1 MGSNAPALTFEE
13 NLSLA
18 GHRFRWLLYFWIGVY
33 LGSLVLTLVAVLW
46 KTPGPWGWREAAL
59 VILVLLQIIHYCVW
73 FVATH
78 FPGWPLTWP
87 WLVGHLALSLGVWLI
102 EWHLDTSFWWIIW
115 MQVFQIYIS
124 LPLKAAIPVASLI
137 FLVFAHFDSGLSR
150 FFGFPLGEVVERLI
164 PWVIMSM
171 SFSALEMVQ
180 QHELELATLRER
192 ERLARDM
199 HDNLGHALVTLSI
212 QLEAV
217 QRLYPVDPA
226 GALNRIDEL
235 KNLIRSSMDG
245 LRRALAG
252 LRAPG
257 LENRPLSQTLHD
269 LSREVSQRTG
279 LELTCRVTADI
290 DRLHP
295 LIGEALWRITQEALM
310 NVEKHAAAR
319 RVQID
324 LQMRPEAV
332 TLRISDDGVGL
343 PPDATQRPGH
353 YGLRGMHERIEGL
366 GGTLTVGRNGQAGT
380 TLEAWLPLIGR
391 SAQLQEA

>member
-1 MGSNAPALTFEE
+1 
-13 NLSLA
+13 
-18 GHRFRWLLYFWIGVY
+18 
-33 LGSLVLTLVAVLW
+33 
-46 KTPGPWGWREAAL
+46 
-59 VILVLLQIIHYCVW
+59 
-73 FVATH
+73 
-78 FPGWPLTWP
+78 
-87 WLVGHLALSLGVWLI
+87 
-102 EWHLDTSFWWIIW
+102 
-115 MQVFQIYIS
+115 
-124 LPLKAAIPVASLI
+124 
-137 FLVFAHFDSGLSR
+137 
-150 FFGFPLGEVVERLI
+150 
-164 PWVIMSM
+164 
-171 SFSALEMVQ
+171 
-180 QHELELATLRER
+180 
-192 ERLARDM
+192 M